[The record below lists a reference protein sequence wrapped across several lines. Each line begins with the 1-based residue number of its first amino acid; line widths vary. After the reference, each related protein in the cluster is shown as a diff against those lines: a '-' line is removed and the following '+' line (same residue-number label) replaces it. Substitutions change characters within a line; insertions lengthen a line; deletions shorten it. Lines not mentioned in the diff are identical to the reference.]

1 MRLIVTEKNSSAK
14 KIAEILGAPQGGP
27 KEDKTFKVPF
37 YSWSDDA
44 GDHMTVGLKGHVLG
58 PAFPEGYS
66 NWQKTD
72 LHDLIDAKLIKEPTD
87 KNVVKAIKK
96 LAKGADELVIATDFD
111 REGELIGLEAL
122 EEMLDANP
130 ELGTREE
137 TDAGTLV
144 VQRARYSALTKE
156 EIERAFGEIDTLSY
170 PLANAGAA
178 RQDIDL
184 LWGATLT
191 RAVSLAS
198 RRFGSNFLSV
208 GRVQSP
214 SLGLIVEREMER
226 RAHVPKPYWE
236 IFANF
241 EHPDGSFQT
250 HHTVDKFWE
259 KAEAD
264 KAFAGTKGPGTVKA
278 VTARKNTRKP
288 PTPYNTTAFSTD
300 ASSRLGITPASA
312 MRIAEDL
319 YMDGFISYPRTDNTV
334 YPASLPVRE
343 LVSSLVR
350 VKEFSAAAGL
360 LDGELKATRGKKE
373 TTDHPPIYPTQAIHP
388 GALDGSKKRVYEL
401 VVRRFLAT
409 FSPPMITESTRADI
423 EAGSETYFVRGSVVV
438 DPGYAGIYTYARSAD
453 EEIPALQEGQTLE
466 LAAPPAVAGEDGVTE
481 NPWMVGKETPPPS
494 RISQAKLIEMMEER
508 GLGTKATRADI
519 IQKLFDR
526 GYVYGNPP
534 VPSETGIAL
543 YEAFKNYVPAMA
555 TPEMTAQLEA
565 EMDRIAAGEMTKGAV
580 VGESRELLHK
590 TWSEIDESR
599 EDLAKVIWK
608 GMDEDR
614 ILGPCKV
621 CEEAGRTKE
630 DGSPNMLRIIRAK
643 KSGKRFV
650 GCSGWVLDD
659 PESCDQTFPLP
670 QRGDVFRLEE
680 RCSICDQTPR
690 LKVVPFRGRAW
701 NLCLNDDCESMQEM
715 KKRRAE
721 REAAKKAKE
730 AMAKEP
736 EPKGDED
743 APAKPKRKKAKASK
757 ADTATR
763 GRKRAKAGTKG

>member
-14 KIAEILGAPQGGP
+14 KIAEILGAPSGGP
-27 KEDKTFKVPF
+27 KADKTYKVPF
-37 YSWSDDA
+37 YTWTDPD
-44 GDHMTVGLKGHVLG
+44 GGEQMTIGLKGHVLG

-72 LHDLIDAKLIKEPTD
+72 LHDLIDARLIKEPTD
-87 KNVVKAIKK
+87 KNVVKAIRKM
-96 LAKGADELVIATDFD
+96 AKGADDLVIATDFD

-130 ELGTREE
+130 ALGSRED
-137 TDAGTLV
+137 TDAGTLKIA
-144 VQRARYSALTKE
+144 RARYSALTKE
-156 EIERAFGEIDTLSY
+156 EIERAFDELDHLSY

-191 RAVSLAS
+191 RAVSLAT

-214 SLGLIVEREMER
+214 TLGLIVEREMER
-226 RAHVPKPYWE
+226 RAHVPKPFWE
-236 IFANF
+236 LFAKF
-241 EHPDGSFQT
+241 EHPDGVFET
-250 HHTVDKFWE
+250 HHAVDKFWE
-259 KAEAD
+259 QAEAD
-264 KAFAGTKGPGTVKA
+264 AALAGTSSPGTVKS

-288 PTPYNTTAFSTD
+288 PTPYNTTAFTTD

-334 YPASLPVRE
+334 YPPSLPVHE
-343 LVSSLVR
+343 LIGSLTR
-350 VKEFSAAAGL
+350 IKEFSAASGL
-360 LDGELKATRGKKE
+360 LESELKPTRGKKE

-388 GALDGSKKRVYEL
+388 GALEGPKKRVYEL

-423 EAGSETYFVRGSVVV
+423 EAGGETYFVRGSVVV

-453 EEIPALQEGQTLE
+453 EEIPKLEEGQV
-466 LAAPPAVAGEDGVTE
+466 LALASVDALGAGEDAPTE
-481 NPWMVGKETPPPS
+481 NPWIVAKETQPPS
-494 RISQAKLIEMMEER
+494 RISQGKLIEMMEER

-519 IQKLFDR
+519 IQKLYDR

-534 VPSETGIAL
+534 VPTETGVAL
-543 YEAFKNYVPAMA
+543 YEAFKSYVPAMA

-565 EMDRIAAGEMTKGAV
+565 EMDRIAAGAMTKEAV
-580 VGESRELLHK
+580 VGDSRELLHK

-599 EDLAKVIWK
+599 EDLAKVVWK

-650 GCSGWVLDD
+650 GCQGWKADAEPGD
-659 PESCDQTFPLP
+659 PNSCDQTFPLP

-680 RCSICDQTPR
+680 RCSICDRTPR
-690 LKVVPFRGRAW
+690 LKVVPFRGRPW

-721 REAAKKAKE
+721 REAARAAKE
-730 AMAKEP
+730 EMEKKPMP
-736 EPKGDED
+736 EKDKSST
-743 APAKPKRKKAKASK
+743 ATRRRKKAR
-757 ADTATR
+757 TAV
-763 GRKRAKAGTKG
+763 K